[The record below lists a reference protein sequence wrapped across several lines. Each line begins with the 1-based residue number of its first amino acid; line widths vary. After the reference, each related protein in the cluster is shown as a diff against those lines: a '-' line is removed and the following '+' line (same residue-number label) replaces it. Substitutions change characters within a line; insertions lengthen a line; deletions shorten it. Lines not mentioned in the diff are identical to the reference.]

1 LRAQVVTNELLEP
14 ARSLM
19 RGFKV
24 QAKAEIDDAQ
34 ADIGRIQQ
42 CLDIYAQASARIRH
56 IRDISSPEKELI
68 IPHYQ
73 ARTPTLDLLDK
84 YAELL
89 ASTSSQL
96 GNEVADLRLRLD
108 RLVSHIQANEAAQQE
123 HRLKETHLSISSSL
137 SSQLY
142 QGSTNVY
149 HAISA
154 AENSHQIL
162 VSTSGS
168 PIHAHNI
175 TAGPRSS
182 QWMGQM
188 SEVSLQLFLKDV
200 RITHCTMHNSS
211 DNSIR
216 N

>member
-1 LRAQVVTNELLEP
+1 
-14 ARSLM
+14 M

-24 QAKAEIDDAQ
+24 QAEAEIDDVQ

-56 IRDISSPEKELI
+56 IRDVSSPEKELI
-68 IPHYQ
+68 IPHNQ
-73 ARTPTLDLLDK
+73 ARTPTLDVLEE
-84 YAELL
+84 YAETL
-89 ASTSSQL
+89 ASSSTQL
-96 GNEVADLRLRLD
+96 GNDVAEIRLRLD

-123 HRLKETHLSISSSL
+123 HRLKETHLSISPSS
-137 SSQLY
+137 SSPPY
-142 QGSTNVY
+142 QGSINVY
-149 HAISA
+149 HAIAA

-168 PIHAHNI
+168 PIHAQNI

-188 SEVSLQLFLKDV
+188 SEVSLQLFSKDV
-200 RITHCTMHNSS
+200 RITHRTMHNST
-211 DNSIR
+211 DQSIR

>member
-1 LRAQVVTNELLEP
+1 
-14 ARSLM
+14 M

-24 QAKAEIDDAQ
+24 QAEAEIDDVQ
-34 ADIGRIQQ
+34 IDIGRIQQ
-42 CLDIYAQASARIRH
+42 CLDIYVQASASIRH

-73 ARTPTLDLLDK
+73 ARTPTLDVLDK

-96 GNEVADLRLRLD
+96 GNEVADLCLRLD

-123 HRLKETHLSISSSL
+123 HRLKETHLSISSSS
-137 SSQLY
+137 SSQPY
-142 QGSTNVY
+142 QGSINVY

-168 PIHAHNI
+168 PIHAQNI

-182 QWMGQM
+182 QCIGQM
-188 SEVSLQLFLKDV
+188 SEVSLQLFSKDV
-200 RITHCTMHNSS
+200 RVTHRTIHNST
-211 DNSIR
+211 NQSIY